1 MHAFLAGSET
11 PLGVL
16 EMPGSVGIDEAGRGC
31 LAGPVVAGAVA
42 LSPECAIPGLGD
54 SKKIPRER
62 REELA
67 VAIRSSALA
76 WGIGLVWPWEVD
88 RVNILQASFRAMF
101 KAARRCAGACPSPLT
116 LSIDGPN
123 IIPAPLF
130 TELSWQGSLPRQQAV
145 VRGDALVPV
154 ISAASILAK
163 SFRDKLMRA
172 LARRYPGY
180 GFERHKGYGVAE
192 HLHALAR
199 YGPCRM
205 HRMSFRKV
213 RPDPMEQGN
222 LL

>member
-1 MHAFLAGSET
+1 M
-11 PLGVL
+11 PRGVVD
-16 EMPGSVGIDEAGRGC
+16 MPGSVGIDEAGRGC

-42 LSPECAIPGLGD
+42 LPTEFAMPGLGD
-54 SKKIPRER
+54 SKKIPPES

-76 WGIGLVWPWEVD
+76 WGIGLVWPWEID
-88 RVNILQASFRAMF
+88 RVNILQATFRAMI
-101 KAARRCAGACPSPLT
+101 KAARRCAGACPSPLA
-116 LSIDGPN
+116 LSIDGPY
-123 IIPAPLF
+123 IIPASLF
-130 TELSWQGSLPRQQAV
+130 ALLAWQGPLPRQHAII
-145 VRGDALVPV
+145 RGDALVPA

-180 GFERHKGYGVAE
+180 GFERHKGYCVAE

-213 RPDPMEQGN
+213 RPDRMEQGSF